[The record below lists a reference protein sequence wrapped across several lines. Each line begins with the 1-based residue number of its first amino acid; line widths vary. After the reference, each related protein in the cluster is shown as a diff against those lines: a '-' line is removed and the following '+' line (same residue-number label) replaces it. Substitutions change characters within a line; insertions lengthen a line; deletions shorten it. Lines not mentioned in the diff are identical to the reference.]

1 MIFEYIKL
9 SVRELLNNK
18 LRSFLSLIGIVI
30 GVAVVFII
38 FSISDIANVA
48 ITNQI
53 TGTNGSVNINYV
65 KDRTDKFEVLNQSM
79 NSNFGGMGSKQY
91 VFDVNDLEDLKQI
104 KGVEDALAVSTA
116 YENVKVNR
124 DTFQVAIRSAPE
136 NFMDFYEFKMV
147 AGNSFDAYPK
157 DERINLAIINDKILD
172 DYLQIPAEQAI
183 GQKIKIKNR
192 LFTIAGVTNTPNQNL
207 GTMIAIDQEAYDL
220 MYSKGT
226 IQYLS
231 VKVKPGEDL
240 ETTSQLAVDKLNEIH
255 GYQNTKNGYA
265 LEDLSFFIQQVTQV
279 TGILSLVM
287 GIIASISLLVAGIG
301 VMNIML
307 VSVVERTR
315 EIGVKRAIGAS
326 KSAIRIQFIVES
338 CLLTLIGGIIGVT
351 IGIGVIKIALMVLNM
366 QLPING
372 TYVVFALVFSITLG
386 ILFGYL
392 PSKRAANLNIIEAIQ
407 SE

>member
-91 VFDVNDLEDLKQI
+91 VFDLNDLEDLKQI
-104 KGVEDALAVSTA
+104 KGVEDALAVATA

-372 TYVVFALVFSITLG
+372 SYVAFALVFSITLG